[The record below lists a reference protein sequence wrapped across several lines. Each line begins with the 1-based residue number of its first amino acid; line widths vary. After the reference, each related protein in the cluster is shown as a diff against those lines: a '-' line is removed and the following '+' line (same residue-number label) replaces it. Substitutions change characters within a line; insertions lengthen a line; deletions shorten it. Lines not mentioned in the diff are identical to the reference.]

1 MAIKRAVRVSQQRG
15 FWTFLRGGRMSERA
29 DPSGAAIRDARIDV
43 IRGLALLIIF
53 VNHMPGNIVSS
64 LMPHNFGFSDAAD
77 VFVLLAGVSATLAY
91 GRLIETRGLSVGL
104 LKLGGRLWTLYIA
117 HLAVFIL
124 VCGLVAAA
132 VTRTQNPLYVEAINI
147 QPFFNDTFDALIDA
161 LMLTYQPNFLDIL
174 PLYIVLLTAF
184 PAIYLAARRSPLL
197 TVAASLAL
205 WQAALAFGWNFP
217 NARNSGWFF
226 NPFAWQ
232 VIFTLG
238 IVIGRAARQRITLPA
253 VRLLDVAAMAFL
265 LFSLVVKT
273 ASGNPFGLP
282 MLNEWL
288 EALQLGSDKTNLA
301 WVRLLHVGSLA
312 WLAMRFLPA
321 GGAMASNA
329 LGRVLARTGQH
340 SLEVFCAGIILSIAG
355 QIVLAET
362 AFDLTVQLLVC
373 AIGIM
378 LLAGLGNFLS
388 WYQTL
393 TQKGAAKPQAL
404 RAGAPVSLPAA
415 AAPPR

>member
-1 MAIKRAVRVSQQRG
+1 
-15 FWTFLRGGRMSERA
+15 MSERA
-29 DPSGAAIRDARIDV
+29 DPSGATVRDARIDV

-91 GRLIETRGLSVGL
+91 GRLIEMRGLSVGL

-174 PLYIVLLTAF
+174 PLYIVLLAAF

-238 IVIGRAARQRITLPA
+238 IVIGRAAQQRINLPA

-265 LFSLVVKT
+265 LFSLVMKT
-273 ASGNPFGLP
+273 SSGNPFGLP
-282 MLNEWL
+282 MLNE
-288 EALQLGSDKTNLA
+288 
-301 WVRLLHVGSLA
+301 V
-312 WLAMRFLPA
+312 A
-321 GGAMASNA
+321 GGSPA
-329 LGRVLARTGQH
+329 RVGQDQ
-340 SLEVFCAGIILSIAG
+340 F
-355 QIVLAET
+355 
-362 AFDLTVQLLVC
+362 
-373 AIGIM
+373 
-378 LLAGLGNFLS
+378 GLGPS
-388 WYQTL
+388 
-393 TQKGAAKPQAL
+393 
-404 RAGAPVSLPAA
+404 VSRGFARLACDA
-415 AAPPR
+415 FSPRRRRHGV